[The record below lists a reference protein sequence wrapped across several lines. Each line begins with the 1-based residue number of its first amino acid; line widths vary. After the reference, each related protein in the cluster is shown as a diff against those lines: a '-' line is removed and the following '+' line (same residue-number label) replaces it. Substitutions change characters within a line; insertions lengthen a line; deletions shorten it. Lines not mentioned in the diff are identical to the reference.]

1 MYVSRPLL
9 LITGERYA
17 HEGVEQVSAVVQ
29 RAYEMSVED
38 VLSFDAVVDA
48 DIEEQE
54 RLVA

>member
-1 MYVSRPLL
+1 M
-9 LITGERYA
+9 LITRERYA

-38 VLSFDAVVDA
+38 ALSFDAVVDA
-48 DIEEQE
+48 DIIEEQK